1 MTAEHL
7 SEERL
12 SPERSP
18 FERGR
23 SERASTKALTGKPTS
38 GRPAVGKA
46 GAGKQLGLRPSRVS
60 LPRVPALRSLTES
73 VHSPLYGVLVAVS
86 IAVLVGAA
94 LLHVWTRLEVIRI
107 GYALS
112 EQTKLH
118 RALREHEQRLRLEL
132 ATQKDPA
139 AIERVAREQL
149 HMAPPDPSSI
159 RIVGRA
165 GRGPSASR
173 LHPTGA
179 PRPSGAGEAP

>member
-1 MTAEHL
+1 MSREP
-7 SEERL
+7 S
-12 SPERSP
+12 SPEKP
-18 FERGR
+18 AERQTSGR
-23 SERASTKALTGKPTS
+23 VVSGKPTTGKVVS
-38 GRPAVGKA
+38 GKPSGGKIPGGKA
-46 GAGKQLGLRPSRVS
+46 TGLRGGRGG
-60 LPRVPALRSLTES
+60 LPRLPRLLALTES
-73 VHSPLYGVLVAVS
+73 VRSPLFGVLTAVT
-86 IAVLVGAA
+86 IAVLVTAA

-159 RIVGRA
+159 RILGRA
-165 GRGPSASR
+165 GHGASAGRARG
-173 LHPTGA
+173 GA
-179 PRPSGAGEAP
+179 AARAGGSQ

>member
-1 MTAEHL
+1 MSDDRAHA
-7 SEERL
+7 ERL
-12 SPERSP
+12 LSDRPS
-18 FERGR
+18 GKV
-23 SERASTKALTGKPTS
+23 STGKPVS
-38 GRPAVGKA
+38 GRPVLGKA
-46 GAGKQLGLRPSRVS
+46 TSGKAAGGKTVGLRGAPRG
-60 LPRVPALRSLTES
+60 LPRAPRLWSVIES
-73 VHSPLYGVLVAVS
+73 VRSPTFGVLVSVS

-159 RIVGRA
+159 RILGHTGPAGRA
-165 GRGPSASR
+165 RSAGLSGATR
-173 LHPTGA
+173 PGGGA
-179 PRPSGAGEAP
+179 P